1 MLDLL
6 PDSHID
12 LGDTSGWA
20 VQMQQQQGQVKSSN
34 VEMFKSSNAQMFKCN
49 NKARSKVQMLKC
61 SQVQM
66 QQQQGQVKSS
76 NVEMFKSSN
85 ATTTGQSKMLK
96 Y

>member
-1 MLDLL
+1 
-6 PDSHID
+6 
-12 LGDTSGWA
+12 
-20 VQMQQQQGQVKSSN
+20 
-34 VEMFKSSNAQMFKCN
+34 MFKSSNAQMFKCD